1 MVVGAVRSRVEP
13 DAPQWD
19 AVVGERFI
27 AAVAAP
33 ARDRVLSALAEAASA
48 DGMELEDLVARIPI
62 GPQGAD
68 DFALVWWPE
77 SGDPITAIV
86 RGDAVVDLASPGGAR
101 RLDSRGITPWH
112 LAEFTAVTRL
122 RIAGPASSLEAVRQ
136 AGLRGDPVPS
146 RRASFR
152 AAAVEWSWR
161 EMPSGPGPIA
171 GDPDVDTVIAAGRPP
186 SGGPRPGA
194 ADALPSM
201 YGPSTVPI
209 RIVVDDTVRYVRGDA
224 AEADTVISAGV
235 RGRGDRDADA
245 VDADARADVAA
256 SVDRSVA
263 VARYRVD
270 GGEPVPIDV
279 PVYIGR
285 NPSPPRVATGPV
297 SLVRADSPTG
307 VVSSTH
313 LELRAEG
320 RRLVATDLRSTN
332 GTVVR
337 SASGVRRLRPG
348 ESVVVTPG
356 TALELG
362 GETVVEIL
370 PAVEGVDA
378 TSGNGQGE
386 TT

>member
-1 MVVGAVRSRVEP
+1 
-13 DAPQWD
+13 
-19 AVVGERFI
+19 
-27 AAVAAP
+27 
-33 ARDRVLSALAEAASA
+33 
-48 DGMELEDLVARIPI
+48 
-62 GPQGAD
+62 
-68 DFALVWWPE
+68 
-77 SGDPITAIV
+77 V

-161 EMPSGPGPIA
+161 EMPSGSRPVA
-171 GDPDVDTVIAAGRPP
+171 GDPDVDTVLSTGRAPT
-186 SGGPRPGA
+186 GGPRPGA
-194 ADALPSM
+194 FDPRPGAAS
-201 YGPSTVPI
+201 GPTTVPI
-209 RIVVDDTVRYVRGDA
+209 RIVVDDTVRYARGDA

-235 RGRGDRDADA
+235 RGRGDRVVEPVDDDVRADA
-245 VDADARADVAA
+245 AA
-256 SVDRSVA
+256 SVDPAVP
-263 VARYRVD
+263 VARFRI
-270 GGEPVPIDV
+270 GGDEPVPIDV
-279 PVYIGR
+279 PVYLGR
-285 NPSPPRVATGPV
+285 SPSPPRMAPGPV
-297 SLVRADSPTG
+297 SLVRLDSPTG

-348 ESVVVTPG
+348 ESVVVAPG
-356 TALELG
+356 TELELG
-362 GETVVEIL
+362 GEAIVEIL
-370 PAVEGVDA
+370 PAVDGVDA
-378 TSGNGQGE
+378 TSVDRQGE
-386 TT
+386 SS